1 MTMATESNS
10 QARLERML
18 AEGKITR
25 EQFVELKAA
34 LSPVEAGT
42 GQEEPPRDVPGPAA
56 EGEPPPSPVP
66 GSEGSRLDS
75 SGRAAPPPPVF
86 ETLPK
91 ERRFQPGDRVPLS
104 VWICIG
110 VLVVAGL
117 ASLVQVIH
125 GHPRRAVPAQFVA
138 TVLDFTLAWFL
149 YLRWK
154 WAFYAAMSIG
164 VLVVVVSLVRLNI
177 PGAILNG
184 VFLVF
189 LWQSRDWFLKTN
201 TGNR

>member
-1 MTMATESNS
+1 
-10 QARLERML
+10 
-18 AEGKITR
+18 
-25 EQFVELKAA
+25 
-34 LSPVEAGT
+34 
-42 GQEEPPRDVPGPAA
+42 
-56 EGEPPPSPVP
+56 
-66 GSEGSRLDS
+66 
-75 SGRAAPPPPVF
+75 
-86 ETLPK
+86 
-91 ERRFQPGDRVPLS
+91 
-104 VWICIG
+104 
-110 VLVVAGL
+110 
-117 ASLVQVIH
+117 VIH